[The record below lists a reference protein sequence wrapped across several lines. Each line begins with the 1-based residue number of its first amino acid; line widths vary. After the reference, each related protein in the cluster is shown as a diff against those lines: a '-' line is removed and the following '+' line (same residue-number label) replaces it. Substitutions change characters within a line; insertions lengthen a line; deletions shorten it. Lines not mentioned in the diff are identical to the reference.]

1 MKKFKSNTSI
11 LASEVKNGKEK
22 SMVTVLKTAI
32 ICATIVTVVYLLMKS
47 GDDKKDKDQKG
58 EE

>member
-1 MKKFKSNTSI
+1 MRRS
-11 LASEVKNGKEK
+11 VYKNETVNKLLGKETR
-22 SMVTVLKTAI
+22 MVTVLKTAI
-32 ICATIVTVVYLLMKS
+32 ICVTIVVVVYLLMKS

>member
-1 MKKFKSNTSI
+1 LN
-11 LASEVKNGKEK
+11 LLGKEK
-22 SMVTVLKTAI
+22 KMVTVCKTAI
-32 ICATIVTVVYLLMKS
+32 ICVTIVAVVYLLMKS

>member
-1 MKKFKSNTSI
+1 MDINSVNSFRLFLN
-11 LASEVKNGKEK
+11 LLGKEK
-22 SMVTVLKTAI
+22 KMVTVCKTAI
-32 ICATIVTVVYLLMKS
+32 ICVTIVAVVYLLMKS